1 MYYGQF
7 PPTSRL
13 KLRFVLFKAERVSGA
28 AGISNPCRAGNSLS
42 FEKDKS
48 QF

>member
-28 AGISNPCRAGNSLS
+28 AHTVFFCLKGPENKLPIT
-42 FEKDKS
+42 
-48 QF
+48 